1 MRGQPPRASS
11 STPLY
16 FAVAKV
22 GSRRFGLVVDNILN
36 TEEVV
41 VKPLHAALKGLACFA
56 GATIRGDGRVALILS
71 MEGVARHAGV
81 RFDDVKEAAAADGDG
96 RGPES
101 QAMLLFRYG
110 PREQFAVPLA
120 LVRRIEM
127 VSPGRIERVGEREFL
142 TVEGVPTPVL
152 RLDRFL
158 PVSPCADR
166 DTMFLLLPRNP
177 PRPLGV
183 LLSAVVDTVHLP
195 VELHRDAVPG
205 DGLLGSA
212 VVRGQ
217 LTLFPD
223 LGRLAERMTPD
234 TWPRRE
240 ALPGRRRRVLL
251 VEDTQFFRQV
261 VRGYLEEEGYEVVT
275 ADNGALGLE
284 RLNEGRF
291 DLVVSDIEMPVM
303 DGWTFAR
310 AVRERPDG
318 RRLPLLALTTLSG
331 DADRARALACGFDRH
346 EAKLDRERFLA
357 AVAEL
362 LETEGK
368 ASGVP

>member
-1 MRGQPPRASS
+1 M
-11 STPLY
+11 
-16 FAVAKV
+16 
-22 GSRRFGLVVDNILN
+22 
-36 TEEVV
+36 
-41 VKPLHAALKGLACFA
+41 
-56 GATIRGDGRVALILS
+56 
-71 MEGVARHAGV
+71 
-81 RFDDVKEAAAADGDG
+81 
-96 RGPES
+96 
-101 QAMLLFRYG
+101 
-110 PREQFAVPLA
+110 
-120 LVRRIEM
+120 
-127 VSPGRIERVGEREFL
+127 
-142 TVEGVPTPVL
+142 
-152 RLDRFL
+152 
-158 PVSPCADR
+158 
-166 DTMFLLLPRNP
+166 
-177 PRPLGV
+177 
-183 LLSAVVDTVHLP
+183 
-195 VELHRDAVPG
+195 
-205 DGLLGSA
+205 
-212 VVRGQ
+212 VRGQ